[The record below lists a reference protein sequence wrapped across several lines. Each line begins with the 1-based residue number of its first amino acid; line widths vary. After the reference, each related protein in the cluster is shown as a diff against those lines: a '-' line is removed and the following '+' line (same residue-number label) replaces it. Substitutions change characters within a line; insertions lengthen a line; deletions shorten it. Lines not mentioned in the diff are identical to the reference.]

1 MSAVLER
8 RVIRLGSAG
17 QPTSSKYRNKPTEV
31 DGLRFDSKKEAT
43 RWKQLRLLEA
53 NGEVR
58 NIQRQVTY
66 PLTVEGK
73 LVCKYKADFVYEELR
88 KGVWLSVTE
97 DVKGQTN
104 GGPMRIFRLKAKLMQ
119 AIHGIEIRVT

>member
-66 PLTVEGK
+66 PLTVAGK

-88 KGVWLSVTE
+88 KGQWNSVTE

>member
-66 PLTVEGK
+66 PLTVAGK